1 MFVYAPANSIYS
13 EGYSV
18 MFRVALSLIKMNEE
32 RIKDLKDPIEI
43 FQVLQNMPRRLID
56 CHNFMDV
63 SYLVWNY

>member
-1 MFVYAPANSIYS
+1 
-13 EGYSV
+13 

-32 RIKDLKDPIEI
+32 RIKNLKDPIEI

-63 SYLVWNY
+63 SYLV